1 MTSFLNAIAERPLV
15 CDGAMGTMLYTDGAF
30 VNRAFEELNVTAPE
44 RVAAVHAAYRAA
56 GADVVET
63 NTFGA
68 NRPRL
73 RGFGLEDRLAELN
86 LAGLELARR
95 AAGDSVF
102 VAGAIG
108 PLGVA
113 LKPGGGTS
121 PDEAEAYFREQAE
134 VLETG
139 GVDLFVLE
147 TFGALDEALA
157 AVRAVRAVSERP
169 VVAQMTTGDNGQVL
183 DGTSPEAFGQA
194 LAAAGVDV
202 VGVNCGTG
210 AAEMLETVG
219 RLDAVLDVPLAA
231 QPNAGLPRMV
241 EGRMLYLSSPDYL
254 ASYARR
260 FVGRGARLVG
270 GCCGTT
276 PEHIRHINHAVR
288 GLGS

>member
-1 MTSFLNAIAERPLV
+1 MWSFLNALAERPLV
-15 CDGAMGTMLYTDGAF
+15 CDGAMGTMLCTDGAY
-30 VNRAFEELNVTAPE
+30 VNRAVEELNVTAPD
-44 RVAAVHAAYRAA
+44 RVAAVHDAYRAA
-56 GADVVET
+56 GVDVVET

-68 NRPRL
+68 NRVRL
-73 RGFGLEDRLAELN
+73 GRFGLANRLAELN

-95 AAGDSVF
+95 AAGDALF

-113 LKPGGGTS
+113 LTPAGRTT
-121 PDEAEAYFREQAE
+121 PAEAEAYFREQAD

-157 AVRAVRAVSERP
+157 AVRAVQTVSGRP
-169 VVAQMTTGDNGQVL
+169 VVAQMTTGGGGNVL
-183 DGTSPEAFGQA
+183 EGTAPEAFGRA

-210 AAEMLETVG
+210 PAEMLETIA
-219 RLDAVLDVPLAA
+219 RLDAALELPLAA
-231 QPNAGLPRMV
+231 QPNAGLPRVV
-241 EGRMLYLSSPDYL
+241 EGQVRYLWSPDDL

-260 FVGRGARLVG
+260 FVGRGVRLVG

-276 PEHIRHINHAVR
+276 PEHIRHIKRAVR
-288 GLGS
+288 AAV